1 MKPIQ
6 KKAREGEIKEECE
19 KIILPKGE
27 EKKRKGKRQQEEG
40 KKKKGIRIKCRKKLC
55 KEFR

>member
-19 KIILPKGE
+19 KIKLPKGE

-40 KKKKGIRIKCRKKLC
+40 KKKERYQNKMQEKIV
-55 KEFR
+55 